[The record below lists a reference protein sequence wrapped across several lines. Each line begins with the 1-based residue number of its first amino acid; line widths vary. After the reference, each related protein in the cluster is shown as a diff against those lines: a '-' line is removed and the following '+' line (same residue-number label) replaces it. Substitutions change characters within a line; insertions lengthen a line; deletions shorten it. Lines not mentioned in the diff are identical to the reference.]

1 MWKALLVQLFPL
13 SADAIT
19 DFITVKY
26 FGCSLAGRQKHNE
39 IKMKILTL
47 LRQENYVHL

>member
-1 MWKALLVQLFPL
+1 MHLFPL

-26 FGCSLAGRQKHNE
+26 FSFSLARTLKYNE

-47 LRQENYVHL
+47 LRQENYGHL